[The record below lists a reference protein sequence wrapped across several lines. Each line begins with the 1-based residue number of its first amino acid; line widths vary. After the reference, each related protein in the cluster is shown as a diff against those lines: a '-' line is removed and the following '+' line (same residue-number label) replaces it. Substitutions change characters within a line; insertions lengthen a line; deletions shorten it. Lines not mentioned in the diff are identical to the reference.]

1 MYRVTP
7 LPLACSLFERV
18 EGGLPPVAAVVREHF
33 HTIGSEIVAQREA
46 AASGA
51 GKPAAAGAGGPSAGA
66 GGGAASGAGASAVEK
81 PAAAAAAKED
91 PADPAFVQALL
102 DLHER
107 AKSVV
112 NKEFMGNNA

>member
-1 MYRVTP
+1 
-7 LPLACSLFERV
+7 V

-51 GKPAAAGAGGPSAGA
+51 GKTAAALAGAGGPSASA
-66 GGGAASGAGASAVEK
+66 GGAASGAGASAVEK
-81 PAAAAAAKED
+81 PAAAAPAKED